1 MAAERVDFIITAET
15 DRLQRELAQAEKAFK
30 ELGESAE
37 TSQEDMDKATRALFR
52 ATKAAEKMA
61 PKTKKAKNELEGLK
75 FAAQGAGGRVGE
87 MAGRVENLS
96 RGLGSI
102 GVAGGAAVLA
112 GAAVIGVGIAA
123 IGAAKAIGVLVRQGS
138 EAVTVFREMSEAG
151 FGVGAELP
159 ERLDTVEASLTAVQ
173 AAGGLLI
180 GDVVAYWTPAIR
192 TFSAIAVTG
201 ALELRDTYIGLGPVT
216 STLQDNIESLTEIGF
231 GAQVGVVLKLVKA
244 NLALFDLMGIGIP
257 DSVRKS
263 INALEDVDQIV
274 ARRLTPDLADL
285 AEGMGFN
292 IDRGLQWVEQLDAIA
307 ASGGA
312 AAGATSALADAT
324 AATAL
329 ALAKAK
335 AQADAIKALSPKKD
349 NEPLDKSMAI
359 AAQEAQALKNAQ
371 DGTNSSL
378 GTSID
383 LATSLF
389 SVIGRGAA
397 EQQKNAKAVAL
408 GNIAIDT
415 AAGLVKSIA
424 TLGPPI
430 PPNVPGILGAASV
443 AATGAASA
451 AKVNQSFDIGGV
463 VQGGQ
468 RYPNGTP
475 GQVQVQAEV
484 GEVFFSQGQLD
495 ALGGAM
501 GGGGVTS
508 VNLVV
513 GNRTT
518 EAIVIQNQRAGGS
531 LSQMRTPRATSQQR
545 YSR

>member
-30 ELGESAE
+30 DLGESAE

-52 ATKAAEKMA
+52 ATKAAERMA
-61 PKTKKAKNELEGLK
+61 PKTRKAKNELEGLK

-96 RGLGSI
+96 RGLGSV
-102 GVAGGAAVLA
+102 GLAGGAAIAA
-112 GAAVIGVGIAA
+112 GTAILGVGIAA
-123 IGAAKAIGVLVRQGS
+123 VTAAKGLGILIEQGT
-138 EAVTVFREMSEAG
+138 EAVGVFREMSEAG
-151 FGVGAELP
+151 FGVGAGLP

-180 GDVVAYWTPAIR
+180 GDVIAYWTPAIR

-201 ALELRDTYIGLGPVT
+201 ALELRDAYIGLGPVT
-216 STLQDNIESLTEIGF
+216 STLQDNLESLTEITLGSQLGIVVDLLTGYTALAEVMGF
-231 GAQVGVVLKLVKA
+231 
-244 NLALFDLMGIGIP
+244 DMP
-257 DSVRKS
+257 DSARRFL
-263 INALEDVDQIV
+263 NQMDDVDQIV
-274 ARRLTPDLADL
+274 ARSLVPDLADL
-285 AEGMGFN
+285 AEEMGFN

-307 ASGGA
+307 ASAAGA
-312 AAGATSALADAT
+312 AAATTAVADAT
-324 AATAL
+324 AASTL
-329 ALAKAK
+329 AMEQAKLEAES
-335 AQADAIKALSPKKD
+335 IKALAPKKD
-349 NEPLDKSMAI
+349 NAPLDKSLAI
-359 AAQEAQALKNAQ
+359 AAQESQALKNAQ

-389 SVIGRGAA
+389 TIIGKGAA
-397 EQQKNAKAVAL
+397 EQQKNAKRVAL

-424 TLGPPI
+424 TLGPPV
-430 PPNVPGILGAASV
+430 PPNIPGILGAATV

-463 VQGGQ
+463 VQPGQ
-468 RYPNGTP
+468 RFPNGTP

-495 ALGGAM
+495 ALGGSM
-501 GGGGVTS
+501 GGGDTT

-518 EAIVIQNQRAGGS
+518 EAIVVQNQRAGGS
-531 LSQMRTPRATSQQR
+531 LSRMRTPRATSQQR